1 MGRLFGTDGVRG
13 IANSK
18 ELDAKMAYDLG
29 RAGSYVLSR
38 ENNHKSVILV
48 GKDTRASGDMLE
60 AALIA
65 GICSTGAKAVRL
77 GVIPTPAVAY
87 LARKMNADA
96 GVVISAS
103 HNPFEFNGIKFFN
116 NKGYKLS
123 DDIEDEIESVIGSG
137 MAGVP
142 EPVAGDIGRVEEMDN
157 AADEYVK
164 FALTASTASLSGM
177 KIALDTACGASSY
190 TSPAAFEKLGAE
202 VITIH
207 NDPDGINI
215 NYNCGSTHMESL
227 SDFVKK
233 NGCDIG
239 LAFDGD
245 ADRMLAVD
253 ENGKVVDG
261 DEIMAICALYL
272 KEKGRLKKNA
282 VVATVMSNL
291 GLSIFGEENGINV
304 PKTKVGDRYVLEEML
319 KEGYSIGGEQS
330 GHIIM
335 LDYNTTGDGLVSA
348 IVLSS
353 ILKESGKKLSELAGV
368 IKILPQS
375 LFNAKLADKNKKDIW
390 QTDEEISSIIE
401 ETKTALSGSG
411 RVLIRPSGTE
421 PLIRVMIEGSDQEM
435 IDGYCRRIAELIE
448 SKAK

>member
-29 RAGSYVLSR
+29 RAGSYVLSK

-164 FALTASTASLSGM
+164 FALTASTVSLSGM

-207 NDPDGINI
+207 NNPDGINI

-390 QTDEEISSIIE
+390 QTDEEISSLIE

>member
-18 ELDAKMAYDLG
+18 ELDAQMAYNLG
-29 RAGSYVLSR
+29 RAGSFVLSK

-87 LARKMNADA
+87 LARKLNADA

-116 NKGYKLS
+116 NEGYKLN
-123 DDIEDEIESVIGSG
+123 DAIEDEIEAIIAND
-137 MAGVP
+137 MEGVP
-142 EPVAGDIGRVEEMDN
+142 APVAGDIGRVEEMDS
-157 AADEYVK
+157 AAEEYVK
-164 FALTASTASLSGM
+164 FAIGASTVRLSGM
-177 KIALDTACGASSY
+177 KIALDTACGASSF
-190 TSPAAFEKLGAE
+190 TSPEAFRRLGAE
-202 VITIH
+202 VLTIH

-215 NYNCGSTHMESL
+215 NSGCGSTHMESL
-227 SDFVKK
+227 CEFVVK
-233 NGCDIG
+233 NGCDLG

-261 DEIMAICALYL
+261 DEIMAIAALYL
-272 KEKGRLKKNA
+272 KEKGRLNKNA

-291 GLSIFGEENGINV
+291 GLSIFGDENGITV

-353 ILKESGKKLSELAGV
+353 IVKESGKTLSELSKV

-375 LFNAKLADKNKKDIW
+375 LFNAKLADKDKKDIW
-390 QTDEEISSIIE
+390 QTDEEIVSLIE

-435 IDGYCRRIAELIE
+435 IDSYCRRIAELIE
-448 SKAK
+448 SKAR